1 MYRGV
6 SFFAAKNNIFYG
18 KCRAS
23 VEVGRLI
30 PIFKITVTHPSVLD
44 IIKADRIPRVIM
56 NIVFM
61 MDKTFRVAVPVTF
74 KLDVLDT
81 NVDDPIM

>member
-6 SFFAAKNNIFYG
+6 SFFAAKNNIFYS

-30 PIFKITVTHPSVLD
+30 PVFEVTVTHPSVLD

-56 NIVFM
+56 NIVFV
-61 MDKTFRVAVPVTF
+61 MDETFRIAVPVTL

-81 NVDDPIM
+81 NVDDHII